1 MGMSVNPIRLSC
13 IVTVFIAVSFVLAIS
28 CRFVPHNRPEH
39 PVRAS
44 HAAESGENEPI
55 TQEILSLSTN
65 EISTMAPDF
74 TLPSIQGP
82 EYKLS
87 DFRGKQPVVI
97 VFYRAYW

>member
-1 MGMSVNPIRLSC
+1 MRTSVKPIRLSF
-13 IVTVFIAVSFVLAIS
+13 IVAVFIAVSFVLATS
-28 CRFVPHNRPEH
+28 CRFVSHNRPDH
-39 PVRAS
+39 TVGAS

-55 TQEILSLSTN
+55 TQEILSLPTN
-65 EISTMAPDF
+65 DISTMAPDF

-87 DFRGKQPVVI
+87 DFRGKQPVAI